1 MRKFFSYLLLSG
13 LFLLPSC
20 GTTDNENLLP
30 EENNGEEAG
39 IGEGDTPDI
48 TAEDIL
54 VVYFSRAGENWNV
67 GYVEQGN
74 TAIMAGY
81 IREYTGGTAY
91 EIVPEVPYPTDYTF
105 MLEIAR
111 EEINTDARPAIKNPL
126 ENLERYSVVFIGSP
140 VWHGQPPMIMHTFYE
155 AYPELKDKTLVPFGT
170 HGGSGISSC
179 VNLMREYF
187 PGTDM
192 LESFGVSGDRIR
204 NSRSEVEEWLH
215 KIGMVRQETE

>member
-1 MRKFFSYLLLSG
+1 MRKFFSCLLLSG

-20 GTTDNENLLP
+20 GTTDNKNLLP

-81 IREYTGGTAY
+81 ITEYTGGTAY
-91 EIVPEVPYPTDYTF
+91 EIVPEVPYPTDYTS

-155 AYPELKDKTLVPFGT
+155 AYPELKDKTLIPFGT

-192 LESFGVSGDRIR
+192 LESFGVSGNRIR

-215 KIGMVRQETE
+215 KIGIVRQETE